1 MQDVNRNMGIVWWVT
16 SHSVRLV
23 DVHVEVLDQILE
35 GIHVPTVTDCME
47 GVHAYEVGIG
57 QGLLK
62 PFPLDIDALCDLFI
76 SYQKNEE
83 NRRKRG

>member
-1 MQDVNRNMGIVWWVT
+1 MGIVWWVT

-23 DVHVEVLDQILE
+23 EVHVEVLDQILE
-35 GIHVPTVTDCME
+35 GIN
-47 GVHAYEVGIG
+47 AYEVGIG